1 MKFINMVIALVASA
15 VIALT
20 CIVPTA
26 LAEDGDGTD
35 AGNGGSTVQPAG
47 PVPNIII
54 TNFTYG
60 DGSVAVGTNFDLGFT
75 FQNMGKVAVSNMVV
89 TVDGGENF
97 AISGGTNTF
106 YYDSLWAGYSLT
118 QTVPMQVL
126 RARRTV
132 RRASISTSNTS
143 MSMATPATPT
153 LRILRFPYLFR
164 S

>member
-1 MKFINMVIALVASA
+1 MVIALVSSA

-89 TVDGGENF
+89 TVDG
-97 AISGGTNTF
+97 ARISPF
-106 YYDSLWAGYSLT
+106 PA
-118 QTVPMQVL
+118 V
-126 RARRTV
+126 RT
-132 RRASISTSNTS
+132 RSITIRCGRVT
-143 MSMATPATPT
+143 
-153 LRILRFPYLFR
+153 R
-164 S
+164 

>member
-1 MKFINMVIALVASA
+1 MSNSNHSAKFINMLIALMASIA
-15 VIALT
+15 IALT

-35 AGNGGSTVQPAG
+35 DNNGGSTVQPAG

-75 FQNMGKVAVSNMVV
+75 FQNMGKVAVGNMVV

-126 RARRTV
+126 SSA
-132 RRASISTSNTS
+132 
-143 MSMATPATPT
+143 
-153 LRILRFPYLFR
+153 
-164 S
+164 

>member
-1 MKFINMVIALVASA
+1 MSNGSHSAKFINMVIALVASA

-35 AGNGGSTVQPAG
+35 AGNGGSTVQLAG

-54 TNFTYG
+54 TNYTYG

-106 YYDSLWAGYSLT
+106 YYESLWAGYSLT

-126 RARRTV
+126 SSAKNG
-132 RRASISTSNTS
+132 A
-143 MSMATPATPT
+143 
-153 LRILRFPYLFR
+153 
-164 S
+164 